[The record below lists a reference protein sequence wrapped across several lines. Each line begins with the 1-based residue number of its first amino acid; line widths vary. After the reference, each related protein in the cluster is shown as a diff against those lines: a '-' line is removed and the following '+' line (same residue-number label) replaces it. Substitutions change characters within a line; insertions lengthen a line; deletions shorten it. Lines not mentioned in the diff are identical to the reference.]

1 MNTNFV
7 YLTLQVYINYAFSVK
22 KLTKNKWVKDIL
34 FKSKSGI
41 IALIVSLISLG
52 LIMYAY
58 GVFNS

>member
-34 FKSKSGI
+34 FKSTSGI
-41 IALIVSLISLG
+41 IALIVSTISLG

-58 GVFNS
+58 GVLNS